1 MIRRM
6 TTEDIAHVQHI
17 ARISHH
23 DMYNGILS
31 KERQAHF
38 IERTYSKA
46 MMNMQLEKTLCL
58 IAECEH
64 SPVAFASFTRV
75 DNDGDAELTALHIL
89 PAHKRC
95 SHREQLI
102 HAALEMLSDG
112 LQLFAYVD
120 QCNKDECVFFEKQ
133 GFQFLD
139 CFNETFEGSPVKTA
153 QYVYKMN
160 AKKPLT
166 I

>member
-17 ARISHH
+17 ARITHH

-31 KERQAHF
+31 EERQTHF
-38 IERTYSKA
+38 IERTYSTA

-58 IAECEH
+58 IAECEQV
-64 SPVAFASFTRV
+64 PVGFASFTKV
-75 DNDGDAELTALHIL
+75 DNDGDTELTAMHIL
-89 PAHKRC
+89 PAHENC
-95 SHREQLI
+95 SHRQQLL
-102 HAALEMLSDG
+102 HAALELLGDG

-120 QCNKDECVFFEKQ
+120 KCNRDECVFFEKQ
-133 GFQFLD
+133 GFQLLD
-139 CFNETFEGSPVKTA
+139 TFQETFEGFPVETT
-153 QYVYKMN
+153 QYVYKFN
-160 AKKPLT
+160 AKKPLS